1 MQIALDFACQGSIA
15 VRAPQSLASH
25 SSPRDYGSPGL
36 GVVEAATTLL
46 RRRPPMSDTKTEQAS
61 AKSESKAQI
70 VERLLK
76 ARNGAS
82 LAELVAATGW
92 QPHTCRAFL
101 TGLRKK
107 GKVPVR
113 DKRKDGT
120 TFYKLTTAA
129 KTPVAEVESQA
140 GSEAN
145 A

>member
-1 MQIALDFACQGSIA
+1 MTDTNND
-15 VRAPQSLASH
+15 QST
-25 SSPRDYGSPGL
+25 P
-36 GVVEAATTLL
+36 
-46 RRRPPMSDTKTEQAS
+46 KTEP
-61 AKSESKAQI
+61 KAQL

-76 ARNGAS
+76 GRPGAS
-82 LAELVAATGW
+82 LAELVEATGW

-120 TFYKLTTAA
+120 TFYKLVTATKA
-129 KTPVAEVESQA
+129 IEASKVESAA
-140 GSEAN
+140 GSEKN

>member
-1 MQIALDFACQGSIA
+1 MTDSNND
-15 VRAPQSLASH
+15 QSLPKAE
-25 SSPRDYGSPGL
+25 P
-36 GVVEAATTLL
+36 
-46 RRRPPMSDTKTEQAS
+46 
-61 AKSESKAQI
+61 KAQL

-76 ARNGAS
+76 GRNGAS

-107 GKVPVR
+107 GKMPVR

-120 TFYKLTTAA
+120 TFYKLAATAKAAEA
-129 KTPVAEVESQA
+129 KVESNA
-140 GSEAN
+140 GTEAN